1 MSELIN
7 TSNRRA
13 IRWQLFSSV
22 SALAL
27 LTSVTGEAI
36 ADSDAVDRPVVWIE
50 LGGELD
56 RISGQGDNFPVAFV
70 AANPTSSVLHP
81 TSPFQAQNSPPFS
94 FAQEGKITF
103 QPEASDWVFSVAVN
117 YGRSGN
123 SREVDNQTNKLR
135 YVGYRSGLPTQIQNP
150 RGIDKFADTQSHHQ
164 ESHVVL
170 DFSVGKDVGL
180 GMFGSNSSSVLSLGV
195 RYAQFASQA
204 TFDVRARPEIQ
215 DKYFV
220 APPSLNGTFHLP
232 YFKTYHGTGQ
242 ASRSFHGVGP
252 SLSWSGSTPFVG
264 NPQDGEAT
272 LDWGANVA
280 LLFGK
285 QKTRVQHQ
293 ESEHYVTPHF
303 ILNGSYFTGYQH
315 PLAGHSGVR
324 SVTVPNVGGFAGVSY
339 RYSAAKISLGY
350 RADFFVGAVD
360 GGIDTHKSETLGFYG
375 PFAAISFGLGG

>member
-56 RISGQGDNFPVAFV
+56 RISGQGDNFPVAWWRQIQ
-70 AANPTSSVLHP
+70 P
-81 TSPFQAQNSPPFS
+81 PPFY
-94 FAQEGKITF
+94 T
-103 QPEASDWVFSVAVN
+103 QPRLSRPKFPSLQFCAGGQNNIPAGSLGLGLLGRRQLRAVRGILEKSIIKRTN
-117 YGRSGN
+117 YDMSAIGPAFP
-123 SREVDNQTNKLR
+123 LR
-135 YVGYRSGLPTQIQNP
+135 IQNP
-150 RGIDKFADTQSHHQ
+150 RGIDKFADTQSHPGQ
-164 ESHVVL
+164 SHVVL

-242 ASRSFHGVGP
+242 ASRSFHSVGCP
-252 SLSWSGSTPFVG
+252 LFSWSGSTPFVG

-315 PLAGHSGVR
+315 PLAGHSR
-324 SVTVPNVGGFAGVSY
+324 DP
-339 RYSAAKISLGY
+339 SL
-350 RADFFVGAVD
+350 
-360 GGIDTHKSETLGFYG
+360 
-375 PFAAISFGLGG
+375 